1 MSLLNSSVAMLP
13 VHLHIFESLITQVWL
28 NRRNLKKLVKNV
40 GKTAKIVRFLAR
52 NYNLNTQ
59 YFTSF
64 QP

>member
-13 VHLHIFESLITQVWL
+13 VRLYISESLITQVWL
-28 NRRNLKKLVKNV
+28 NRRNLKQLVKNV

>member
-13 VHLHIFESLITQVWL
+13 VRLYISESLITQVWL

-40 GKTAKIVRFLAR
+40 GKTVKIVRFLAR

>member
-13 VHLHIFESLITQVWL
+13 VHLYISESLITQVWL

>member
-13 VHLHIFESLITQVWL
+13 VRLYISESLITQVWL